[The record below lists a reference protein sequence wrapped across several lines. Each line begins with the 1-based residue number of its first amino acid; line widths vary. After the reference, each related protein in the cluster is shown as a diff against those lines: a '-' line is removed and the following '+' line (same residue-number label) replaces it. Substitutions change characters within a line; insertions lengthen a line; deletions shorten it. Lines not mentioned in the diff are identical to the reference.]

1 MMTLDEFRKGKNM
14 KKTLMILGGIF
25 AVLVVAGIIGISVLA
40 VKGKA
45 LDEESKAYIDEITP
59 KILAN
64 LNKQTLF
71 QHASDELKNSAS
83 SEEFDKIFNWFAK
96 LGKYKEYKGSSGQ
109 ANISVT
115 TERGKQITGLYQAEA
130 EFENGPA
137 TIKITI
143 IKKDDTWQIMG
154 FHISSMALA
163 GE

>member
-1 MMTLDEFRKGKNM
+1 M

-25 AVLVVAGIIGISVLA
+25 AILIVTGVVSIVVLVV
-40 VKGKA
+40 KGTA
-45 LDEESKAYIDEITP
+45 LDKESKAYVDEVTP

-64 LNKQTLF
+64 LSKQTLF

-83 SEEFDKIFNWFAK
+83 PEEFDKIFNWFGK
-96 LGKYKEYKGSSGQ
+96 LGRFKEYRGSSGQ

-115 TERGKQITGLYQAEA
+115 TERGKQITGIYQAQA

-143 IKKDDTWQIMG
+143 IKKGDTWQIMG
-154 FHISSMALA
+154 FNINSMALA
-163 GE
+163 DK

>member
-1 MMTLDEFRKGKNM
+1 M

-25 AVLVVAGIIGISVLA
+25 AILIVAGVVGISVFA
-40 VKGKA
+40 VKGTA
-45 LDEESKAYIDEITP
+45 LDEESKVYIDEVTP

-83 SEEFDKIFNWFAK
+83 PEEFDKIFNWFAK
-96 LGKYKEYKGSSGQ
+96 LGQFKEYKGSSGQ

-115 TERGKQITGLYQAEA
+115 TERGKQITGIYQAQA

-137 TIKITI
+137 TIKLTI
-143 IKKDDTWQIMG
+143 IKKGNNWQIMG
-154 FHISSMALA
+154 FNINSMALA
-163 GE
+163 NK